1 MTGAPHRVDVHA
13 HHLAPAYVDALRDA
27 GRWLIGGIPVPE
39 WTPDLALAFMDRFGI
54 RRQYLSVSDPG
65 VEFVAPGERAA
76 LARACNDHVAGV
88 VAAHADRFGA
98 FAVLPGDPDAAL
110 AEAKRALD
118 ELRFDGIGLLSS
130 YDRRYVGDP
139 ALDPLLSELDARG
152 AWVFLHPTSV
162 PDDAKP
168 GLGVP
173 DFIAE
178 YPFDTTR
185 AIISLLIHGSFER
198 FPRIRW
204 HFAHGGGTVPMLR
217 ARLNALAAAA
227 RELGP
232 AFGAPEGARLLV
244 ADSARVALERARYD
258 TALVADPPALVAL
271 REMAGDRQ
279 ILFGSDWPF
288 AQRLYA
294 TATDGDPQPALAD
307 VFADDA
313 LAAVEAGN
321 ALRELVS

>member
-1 MTGAPHRVDVHA
+1 MTEPHRIDVHA
-13 HHLAPAYVDALRDA
+13 HYLAPAYVNALRA
-27 GRWLIGGIPVPE
+27 AERWLIGGIPVPE
-39 WTPDLALAFMDRFGI
+39 WTPELALAFTDRFGI

-65 VEFVAPGERAA
+65 VEFAPAGERVA
-76 LARACNDHVAGV
+76 LAQACNDYAAGV
-88 VAAHADRFGA
+88 VAAHPDRFGA
-98 FAVLPGDPDAAL
+98 FAVLPGAPDAAL
-110 AEAKRALD
+110 AEARRTLD
-118 ELRFDGIGLLSS
+118 DLRLDGIGLLSS
-130 YDRRYVGDP
+130 NEGRYLGDP
-139 ALDPLLSELDARG
+139 ALDPLLAELDARE
-152 AWVFLHPTSV
+152 AWVFVHPTAV

-168 GLGVP
+168 ALGVP

-232 AFGAPEGARLLV
+232 AFGAPDGAQLLT
-244 ADSARVALERARYD
+244 ADSARAALAHARYD
-258 TALVADPPALVAL
+258 TALVADAPALLAV
-271 REMAGDRQ
+271 RELAGTEHV
-279 ILFGSDWPF
+279 LFGTDWPF

-294 TATDGDPQPALAD
+294 AAEDGDPQPALAD
-307 VFADDA
+307 VFQGD
-313 LAAVEAGN
+313 LLRAVEAGN
-321 ALRELVS
+321 AEREFGS